1 MLSRCQHCCCL
12 HSTPLGPRLPVFFPR
27 CLAARSEAHAQARK
41 LFSGTSLTRSPWTLG
56 AVCPCSGFIC
66 LGPFWGT
73 LPSLSCPIA
82 FLRSS
87 SHPLRGHSFRTTAL
101 ASLGVSFA
109 HSVSVPLGSPSF
121 APLPGFSQVNLF
133 SLQSRPLR
141 VPLSG
146 SRPLFPPVHLGRI
159 SSLTPVPPEFSRLS
173 HGPESLFKSPR

>member
-1 MLSRCQHCCCL
+1 MLLS
-12 HSTPLGPRLPVFFPR
+12 PLNATGPRLPVLFPR
-27 CLAARSEAHAQARK
+27 CLAARSEAHAHAPQA
-41 LFSGTSLTRSPWTLG
+41 LLWYLT
-56 AVCPCSGFIC
+56 
-66 LGPFWGT
+66 
-73 LPSLSCPIA
+73 
-82 FLRSS
+82 
-87 SHPLRGHSFRTTAL
+87 HPLSLDSGCCLSLLWVHLSWPLLGTPPFTQLPYCLPEVLFTRIARAQFQDHCPRLPWSLLCSF
-101 ASLGVSFA
+101 
-109 HSVSVPLGSPSF
+109 SVSVPLGSSSF